1 VVDGAAPPAGGTSAA
16 YEALRDVL
24 KAVSRSPGDLDS
36 VLDVVVRHL
45 VELCQADIGMIYLP
59 IDEGHFRGAAGYAMR
74 PEHLAYE
81 RAHPTPVTPGTMVG
95 RVVLSGDVVQIED
108 TATDPSYTWV
118 EGRRVGGFRTM
129 LGVPISKEAHLVGTV
144 GLARFD
150 VQAFTPEQI
159 EVVRTFADQAAI
171 IIDIVQLAATI
182 ERQRT
187 ELAGYLPTPVVDLIS
202 RADGGQLLEGHRR
215 EVTVVCT
222 DLRGFTAFAEA
233 AEPEEV
239 MTALR
244 DYHQAMGRVI
254 VAHGATLEYFAGDG
268 MMLFLNDPDPLP
280 EHTQVA
286 TRMAIALREAF
297 VPLSARW
304 RRQGFELGMGIGIS
318 VGYASLGRIG
328 FEGYYGYALIGSVAN
343 LAARLCAIAAD
354 GQIVLSERAYARVET
369 EVTGTSIG
377 AVELKGFRRPVVAFS
392 V

>member
-1 VVDGAAPPAGGTSAA
+1 MVDGAATRASGSKAA

-24 KAVSRSPGDLDS
+24 QAVSRSPGDLDS

-59 IDEGHFRGAAGYAMR
+59 LDEGHFRGVAGYAML

-81 RAHPTPVTPGTMVG
+81 RSHPTPITPGTMVG
-95 RVVLSGDVVQIED
+95 RVVLSGDVIQIED

-118 EGRRVGGFRTM
+118 EGREKGGFRTM
-129 LGVPISKEAHLVGTV
+129 LGVPISKETQLIGTV
-144 GLARFD
+144 GLARFE
-150 VQAFTPEQI
+150 VRPFAPEQI
-159 EVVRTFADQAAI
+159 ELVRTFADQAAI
-171 IIDIVQLAATI
+171 VIDNVQLLATI

-187 ELAGYLPTPVVDLIS
+187 ELAGYLPSPVVDLI
-202 RADGGQLLEGHRR
+202 ATPDGQQLLDGHRR
-215 EVTVVCT
+215 EVTVVSV

-239 MTALR
+239 MAALR
-244 DYHQAMGRVI
+244 DYHHELGAVI

-268 MMLFLNDPDPLP
+268 MMLFLNDPVPMPD
-280 EHTQVA
+280 HTLVGV
-286 TRMAIALREAF
+286 RMAVAMRTAF
-297 VPLSARW
+297 EPLAAKW

-343 LAARLCAIAAD
+343 LAARLCAIAED
-354 GQIVLSERAYARVET
+354 GQIVLSERAFSRVDAEIAGT
-369 EVTGTSIG
+369 EIG
-377 AVELKGFRRPVVAFS
+377 ALELKGFRRPVVAYR